1 MVGSALQESH
11 FARPDDDAF
20 RQLVES
26 HERAVRLHCY
36 RMLGSLQDAEDQTQE
51 TLLRAWRSLESF
63 QGRASLRAW
72 LYRIA
77 TNACLDELERRGR
90 RLLPPMLGAPSPA
103 FIPGQGSIPEIAW
116 LDPYPDAWLEVA
128 DTSLGPEAR
137 YEAKESVELAFIAA
151 LQRLAP
157 RQRAALLL
165 RDVLGWS
172 ARDLADF
179 LDMSLAAANSAL
191 QRARVRMDR
200 SATPNAARLT
210 PEAERSLVERYVRA
224 WEERDLQAFVALLKD
239 DVVLS
244 MPPLAEWFVGRVAVA
259 DFFAWATG
267 PSGGGPFRFVQTR
280 ANGTLALGVYGPDTT
295 DDAAPD
301 GSARAAGGSS
311 GDKPAPTGGAPGWRG
326 VMLSVLMADRDGVG
340 AITSFMNP
348 GLFGAFDLPFVL
360 PATRDQT

>member
-1 MVGSALQESH
+1 MVGSALQRSH
-11 FARPDDDAF
+11 SARPDDDAF

-90 RLLPPMLGAPSPA
+90 RLLPPMLGAPSAA
-103 FIPGQGSIPEIAW
+103 FMPGQGSIPEIPW
-116 LDPYPDAWLEVA
+116 LDPYPDAWLDVA
-128 DTSLGPEAR
+128 DTSPGPEAR

-157 RQRAALLL
+157 RQRAVLLL

-172 ARDLADF
+172 ARDVAD
-179 LDMSLAAANSAL
+179 LLHMSLAAANSAL

-200 SATPNAARLT
+200 TATPNDARLT

-224 WEERDLQAFVALLKD
+224 WEQRDLQAFVALLKD

-267 PSGGGPFRFVQTR
+267 PNGGGPFRYVQTR
-280 ANGTLALGVYGPDTT
+280 ANGTLAFGIYGPDTG
-295 DDAAPD
+295 DDAATD
-301 GSARAAGGSS
+301 GSA
-311 GDKPAPTGGAPGWRG
+311 DIPTQMGGAPGWRG
-326 VMLSVLMADRDGVG
+326 VMLSVLMADREGVA

-360 PATRDQT
+360 PARPDRT